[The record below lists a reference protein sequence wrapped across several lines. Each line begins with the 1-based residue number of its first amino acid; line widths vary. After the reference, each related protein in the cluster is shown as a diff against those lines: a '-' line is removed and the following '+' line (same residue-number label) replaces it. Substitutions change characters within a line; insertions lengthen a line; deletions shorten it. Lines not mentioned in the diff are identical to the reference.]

1 METRSV
7 DNRDTLALVHH
18 GPFADGYSVVVR
30 TLGGDEWE
38 VSRAGSPE
46 DALDEAAK
54 RLGALATAALV
65 LVAKRAGID

>member
-1 METRSV
+1 METRSI
-7 DNRDTLALVHH
+7 DNRDTLMLLDH
-18 GPFADGYSVVVR
+18 GPFAGYSVVVR

-38 VSRAGSPE
+38 VARAGAPD

-65 LVAKRAGID
+65 LVAKRAGQD